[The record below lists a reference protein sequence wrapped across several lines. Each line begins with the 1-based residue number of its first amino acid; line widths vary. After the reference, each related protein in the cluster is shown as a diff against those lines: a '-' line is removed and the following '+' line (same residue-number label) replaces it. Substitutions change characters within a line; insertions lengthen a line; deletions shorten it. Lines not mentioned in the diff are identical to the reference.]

1 MKKYFDKNKFF
12 RLINLDKSKFI
23 IRFAEMNTLAEEN
36 YLKSIYHLSLNSTSV
51 STNQLAALLNTKA
64 SSVTDMLKKLSD
76 KGLINYTPY
85 QGVSL
90 TAAGEKIAV
99 NIVRKHR
106 LWEYFLVEKLDFK
119 WDQVHEMAEELEHIS
134 SNELA
139 DRLDKFMGYPK
150 YDPHGDPI
158 PDCNGLFKI
167 HNLKAISSI
176 GVNEGGVICGVR
188 DHSTAFL
195 QYLEK
200 QQLTIGKT
208 VLVCEIIEFDHSV
221 ILLAENKQVQISREV
236 ANNLL
241 ISV

>member
-1 MKKYFDKNKFF
+1 
-12 RLINLDKSKFI
+12 
-23 IRFAEMNTLAEEN
+23 MNTLAEEN
-36 YLKSIYHLSLNSTSV
+36 YLKSIYHLSVNATSV

-64 SSVTDMLKKLSD
+64 SSVTDMLKKLAD
-76 KGLINYTPY
+76 KELINYTPY

-90 TAAGEKIAV
+90 TGKGEKIAI
-99 NIVRKHR
+99 NIIRKHR

-134 SNELA
+134 SNELI

-150 YDPHGDPI
+150 SDPHGEPI

-167 HNLKAISSI
+167 HNLKPLSSI

-188 DHSTAFL
+188 DHSTAYL

-200 QQLTIGKT
+200 QSLVIGKKIT
-208 VLVCEIIEFDHSV
+208 VAEIIEFDHSMV
-221 ILLAENKQVQISREV
+221 LQTEDKTIQISREV

-241 ISV
+241 IAL

>member
-1 MKKYFDKNKFF
+1 
-12 RLINLDKSKFI
+12 
-23 IRFAEMNTLAEEN
+23 MNTLAEEN
-36 YLKSIYHLSLNSTSV
+36 YLKSIYHLSLNSPSV
-51 STNQLAALLNTKA
+51 STNQLASLLNTKA
-64 SSVTDMLKKLSD
+64 SSVTDMLKKLAD
-76 KGLINYTPY
+76 KELINYTPY

-90 TAAGEKIAV
+90 TAAGERIAV
-99 NIVRKHR
+99 NIIRKHR

-119 WDQVHEMAEELEHIS
+119 WDQVHEMAEEMEHIS
-134 SNELA
+134 SNELI

-167 HNLKAISSI
+167 HNLKPVSSI
-176 GVNEGGVICGVR
+176 AINGGGVICGVR
-188 DHSTAFL
+188 DHSKPFL

-200 QQLTIGKT
+200 QGLTIGKR
-208 VLVCEIIEFDHSV
+208 VHVIEIIEFDHSMMLQTEDKN
-221 ILLAENKQVQISREV
+221 IQISREV